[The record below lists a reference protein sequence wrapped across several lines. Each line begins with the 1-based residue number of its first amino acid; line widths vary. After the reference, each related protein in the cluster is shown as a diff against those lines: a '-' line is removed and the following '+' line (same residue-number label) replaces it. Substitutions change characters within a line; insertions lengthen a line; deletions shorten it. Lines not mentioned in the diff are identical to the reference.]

1 MASFHKLALS
11 AGITNFHETYLSS
24 IGNAQQEAVRANPI
38 GDAIA
43 ELGNFNGTAEELV
56 TKLKAISDDPKVQKL
71 TSRAIGKM
79 LNSTLKSDLEAIGI
93 QIDGYRTSNKRRWVI
108 RQTDKYANLMSL
120 MSSCHKP
127 KQDKDF
133 SNDINNDINDISQN
147 LMSSPPQD
155 SKSNDINND
164 INDISQ
170 NLMSSPEASTSK
182 GYDINDINDIKNGY
196 LSGLRSDG
204 QPSLLPDEYL
214 VDPASD
220 KFPNH
225 YQLEDG
231 DQDEF

>member
-1 MASFHKLALS
+1 LHLLAFSINPDLGYKDKRGKYLYIEKQPKIASLASLAS
-11 AGITNFHETYLSS
+11 HPLYNKGLSS
-24 IGNAQQEAVRANPI
+24 DANSDATKKIASSFSTAQPI
-38 GDAIA
+38 SDAGDA
-43 ELGNFNGTAEELV
+43 
-56 TKLKAISDDPKVQKL
+56 SDDV
-71 TSRAIGKM
+71 
-79 LNSTLKSDLEAIGI
+79 SDANQNLA
-93 QIDGYRTSNKRRWVI
+93 SP
-108 RQTDKYANLMSL
+108 QTDKYANLMSL

-133 SNDINNDINDISQN
+133 SDDINNDINDISQN

-170 NLMSSPEASTSK
+170 NLMSSPEASPSK

-196 LSGLRSDG
+196 LSVRGADG
-204 QPSLLPDEYL
+204 QLSLLPDEL
-214 VDPASD
+214 VN
-220 KFPNH
+220 KKIPNH